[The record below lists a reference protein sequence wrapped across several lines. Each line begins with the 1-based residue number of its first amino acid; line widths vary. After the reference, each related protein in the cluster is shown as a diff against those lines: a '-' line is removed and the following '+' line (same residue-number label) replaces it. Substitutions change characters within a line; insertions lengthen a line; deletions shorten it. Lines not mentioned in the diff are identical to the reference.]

1 MRFVI
6 ADVATATAHG
16 IKIIPTMRQSVDGT
30 QVVLHEEY
38 VKNIDEFN
46 VLTRYEFDSQEF
58 TDLMNSEAWTHGED
72 YQQPNEDYA
81 KIKAMQI
88 LTARITKEINTM
100 NLSNTEALSVKEF
113 YPVWNENSLSINKVD
128 KYQHN
133 GKLYE
138 ADQAHTSEANF
149 SPDRMSS
156 IWHVVVEDHDGTLE
170 DPIPYNEELNPLWQ
184 GMILEE
190 GKYYTQSGTVY
201 KCTRD
206 SGIKLT
212 QNLADLVGHYVEQI
226 K

>member
-1 MRFVI
+1 MKFVI

-16 IKIIPTMRQSVDGT
+16 IKIIPTMRQSVDRT

-46 VLTRYEFDSQEF
+46 VLTRYEFDSPEF
-58 TDLMNSEAWTHGED
+58 TESMNSEEWTHGED
-72 YQQPNEDYA
+72 YVQPNEDYA

-113 YPVWNENSLSINKVD
+113 YPVWNENSLSINKGD

>member
-1 MRFVI
+1 MKFVI
-6 ADVATATAHG
+6 CTISQAKAHG
-16 IKIIPTMRQSVDGT
+16 IEIIPTMRQSVDGT

-113 YPVWNENSLSINKVD
+113 NPVWNENSLSINKGD